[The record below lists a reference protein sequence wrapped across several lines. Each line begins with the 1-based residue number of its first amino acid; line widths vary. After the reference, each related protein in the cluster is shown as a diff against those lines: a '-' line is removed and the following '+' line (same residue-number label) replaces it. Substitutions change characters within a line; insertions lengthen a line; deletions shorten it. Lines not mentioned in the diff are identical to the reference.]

1 VRLICE
7 AGVGLVGEDDPAMDC
22 CCCFDWECFGWLL
35 WSHLDRVTAGD
46 SRGAWRQCVFL
57 VGRVV
62 WCFLMHTCV
71 QGQAPENGCM

>member
-1 VRLICE
+1 MRQVWDWWERMTLPWIVV
-7 AGVGLVGEDDPAMDC
+7 AV
-22 CCCFDWECFGWLL
+22 DWECFGWLL
-35 WSHLDRVTAGD
+35 WSHLDCVTAGD